1 MNKKTPNKT
10 KKNTK
15 QQPQYRTIWISDI
28 HLGSP
33 GCQANLVAKFLKE
46 HESEQLYLVGD
57 IIDGWRLK
65 TKFYWPQE
73 HSNVVRRILTRAKRG
88 TEVIYVT
95 GNHDDFLRRF
105 VDFNLQIGNIKVVNE
120 AIHETADGRRLMVVH
135 GDMFD
140 VVTRYHHWVAIAGDN
155 AYTALI
161 KLNTVYNF
169 ARRRLGKPYWSLS
182 DFAKKKVKAAVN
194 FISDFEESVA
204 HECRNRELD
213 GAVCGHIH
221 NAEIRDIDGIQYY
234 NCGDWVESCTALVE
248 HHDGTIELINW
259 AEKLFQ
265 DHKNERQ
272 NNVVDLKLD
281 AQAAIATQQA

>member
-1 MNKKTPNKT
+1 MNNNKT
-10 KKNTK
+10 NNKR
-15 QQPQYRTIWISDI
+15 PDYRTIWISDV

-33 GCQANLVAKFLKE
+33 GCQANLLAKFLKE

-65 TKFYWPQE
+65 SKFFWPQE

-88 TEVIYVT
+88 TDVIYVT

-105 VDFNLQIGNIKVVNE
+105 VDFNLQLGNIKVVNE

-155 AYTALI
+155 AYSALI

-182 DFAKKKVKAAVN
+182 DYAKKKVKAAVN
-194 FISDFEESVA
+194 FISDFEDSVA
-204 HECRNRELD
+204 YECRNRGLD

-221 NAEIRDIDGIQYY
+221 NAEIRDIDGVQYY

-248 HHDGTIELINW
+248 KHDGTIELINW

-265 DHKNERQ
+265 QHQ
-272 NNVVDLKLD
+272 TNNNKVVELKPNT
-281 AQAAIATQQA
+281 AVSKQA

>member
-1 MNKKTPNKT
+1 MNNNKT
-10 KKNTK
+10 NSKR
-15 QQPQYRTIWISDI
+15 PDYRTIWISDV

-33 GCQANLVAKFLKE
+33 GCQANLLAKFLKE

-65 TKFYWPQE
+65 SKFFWPQE

-88 TEVIYVT
+88 TDVIYVT

-105 VDFNLQIGNIKVVNE
+105 VDFNLQLGNIKVVNE

-182 DFAKKKVKAAVN
+182 DYAKKKVKAAVN
-194 FISDFEESVA
+194 FISDFEDSVA
-204 HECRNRELD
+204 YECRNRGLD

-221 NAEIRDIDGIQYY
+221 NAEIRDIDGVQYY

-248 HHDGTIELINW
+248 KHDGTIELINW
-259 AEKLFQ
+259 AEQLFQ
-265 DHKNERQ
+265 QHQ
-272 NNVVDLKLD
+272 TNNNKVVELKPNT
-281 AQAAIATQQA
+281 AVSKQA

>member
-1 MNKKTPNKT
+1 MKTNKT
-10 KKNTK
+10 NNKR
-15 QQPQYRTIWISDI
+15 PDYRTIWISDV

-33 GCQANLVAKFLKE
+33 GCQANLLAKFLKE

-65 TKFYWPQE
+65 SKFFWPQE

-105 VDFNLQIGNIKVVNE
+105 VDFNLQLGNIKVVNE

-169 ARRRLGKPYWSLS
+169 ARRCLGKPYWSLS
-182 DFAKKKVKAAVN
+182 DYAKKKVKAAVN
-194 FISDFEESVA
+194 FISDFEDSVA
-204 HECRNRELD
+204 YECRNRGLD

-221 NAEIRDIDGIQYY
+221 NAEIRDIDGVQYY

-248 HHDGTIELINW
+248 KHDGTIELINW

-265 DHKNERQ
+265 QHQTNNNKVVELKPNTAVSRQ
-272 NNVVDLKLD
+272 
-281 AQAAIATQQA
+281 A